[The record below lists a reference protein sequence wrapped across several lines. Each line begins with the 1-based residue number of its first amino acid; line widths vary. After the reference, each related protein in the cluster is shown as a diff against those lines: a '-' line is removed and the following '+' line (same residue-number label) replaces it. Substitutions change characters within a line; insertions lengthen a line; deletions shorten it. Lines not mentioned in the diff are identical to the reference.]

1 MYIDKP
7 VKQKRSLE
15 ALRKA
20 NTTKPKSPDLTREM
34 FESRGYDRSQYV

>member
-15 ALRKA
+15 RCEKQLGRVDGF
-20 NTTKPKSPDLTREM
+20 NP
-34 FESRGYDRSQYV
+34 ESCCRDR